1 MKQEGADWSNAS
13 SYSSEDAMMSEPYR
27 ICRLKRDLLLL
38 PLYWLLG
45 LDLSMAGMLITVR
58 PGMLLT
64 GDMLLTGYTGDVIRR
79 GYHGGYNE

>member
-1 MKQEGADWSNAS
+1 
-13 SYSSEDAMMSEPYR
+13 MMSEPYR